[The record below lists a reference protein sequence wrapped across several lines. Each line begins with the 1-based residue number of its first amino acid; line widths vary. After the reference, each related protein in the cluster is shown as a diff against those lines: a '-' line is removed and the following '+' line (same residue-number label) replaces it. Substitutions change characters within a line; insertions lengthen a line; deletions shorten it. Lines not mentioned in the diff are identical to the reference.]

1 MQSCKGCRQQ
11 QTNDALCL
19 ACIEDLS
26 AWLRSIPDLYQ
37 ELGSVRLPGSVSVC
51 GPRSGPLSRTSSAAP
66 VRLEVLDLLD
76 RGETLRRLWEWTDD
90 RHLDVRQMC
99 DGFRHHLLGIVT
111 EPWSGDFWRAM
122 RSLCRDLG
130 RAVGEPEDRPV
141 GKCSNPVGDE
151 LCRGQLFRTEDG
163 AAVYC
168 RRCGDKPE
176 LTDAAV
182 WVSLEQAA
190 RLIGRPLE
198 TVRTWYKRGRLT
210 WSASWTWELPP
221 PLAATYGAWS
231 CPIGPQPHRAAW
243 LPSAVRLANGAAT
256 TLPPASGIVNHGSGA
271 ELSGGG
277 AVITPDPPLHDG
289 PTGGDPSRVVQP
301 YTTEDERRSVDAG
314 TQIVRLD
321 PGAS

>member
-1 MQSCKGCRQQ
+1 VQSCKGCRQQ

-26 AWLRSIPDLYQ
+26 AWLRSIPDLYA
-37 ELGSVRLPGSVSVC
+37 ELDSVRLPGSVRGGGGRVTS
-51 GPRSGPLSRTSSAAP
+51 RSGSPSP
-66 VRLEVLDLLD
+66 VRLEIVDLLD
-76 RGETLRRLWEWTDD
+76 RGETLRRLWDWCGPADKG
-90 RHLDVRQMC
+90 LDVRAIC

-111 EPWSGDFWRAM
+111 EPWAGDFWRAM

-130 RAVGEPEDRPV
+130 RAVGEPEDRAI
-141 GKCSNPVGDE
+141 GKCSNPTDAG

-221 PLAATYGAWS
+221 PLAATYGVWS
-231 CPIGPQPHRAAW
+231 CPIGPQPFRAAW
-243 LPSAVRLANGAAT
+243 LPAAVRLANGAAT

-271 ELSGGG
+271 ELSSGGALRAAGRRLPIATGTAEPSTGGG
-277 AVITPDPPLHDG
+277 PALDLPSESPPSFPLG
-289 PTGGDPSRVVQP
+289 SAG
-301 YTTEDERRSVDAG
+301 VD
-314 TQIVRLD
+314 
-321 PGAS
+321 S

>member
-19 ACIEDLS
+19 VCIEDLS
-26 AWLRSIPDLYQ
+26 AWLRSIPDLYA

-76 RGETLRRLWEWTDD
+76 RGETLRRLWEWCGPADKG
-90 RHLDVRQMC
+90 LDVRAIC

-111 EPWSGDFWRAM
+111 EPWAGDFWRAM
-122 RSLCRDLG
+122 RALCRDLG

-141 GKCSNPVGDE
+141 GKCSNPTDAG

-168 RRCGDKPE
+168 RRCGHKPE

-198 TVRTWYKRGRLT
+198 TVRTWYKRGKLG
-210 WSASWTWELPP
+210 WDL
-221 PLAATYGAWS
+221 
-231 CPIGPQPHRAAW
+231 IGPQPHRAAW
-243 LPSAVRLANGAAT
+243 LPAAVRLANGTAT
-256 TLPPASGIVNHGSGA
+256 TLPPASGIVNHRSGA
-271 ELSGGG
+271 EPSSVTPRRLSRAGEPAAVNNETPAPDTPSGTAPASCHDSSSGG
-277 AVITPDPPLHDG
+277 
-289 PTGGDPSRVVQP
+289 
-301 YTTEDERRSVDAG
+301 
-314 TQIVRLD
+314 
-321 PGAS
+321 